1 MPILSPSL
9 CFFTKKK
16 KKKKKVGLVL
26 SVGVVK
32 IKLGKYM
39 KEFYKL
45 EIIIKMCFQ

>member
-1 MPILSPSL
+1 MAILSPSL
-9 CFFTKKK
+9 CFFTK

-32 IKLGKYM
+32 IKLDKYM